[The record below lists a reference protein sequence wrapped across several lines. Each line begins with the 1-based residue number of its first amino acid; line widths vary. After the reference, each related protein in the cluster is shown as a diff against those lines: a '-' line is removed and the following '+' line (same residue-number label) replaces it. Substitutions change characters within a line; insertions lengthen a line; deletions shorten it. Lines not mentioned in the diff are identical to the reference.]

1 LEPGFEFSPTEHLTI
16 IAITALTEME
26 RSNRISEFIL
36 SKMGDPS
43 AVASCSKLRQ
53 IKRWLRKNLLLL
65 VTISG
70 VFFGVVLGEYL
81 PLIFLI

>member
-1 LEPGFEFSPTEHLTI
+1 
-16 IAITALTEME
+16 
-26 RSNRISEFIL
+26 
-36 SKMGDPS
+36 MGDPS

-65 VTISG
+65 VTVSG

-81 PLIFLI
+81 PIFYSLNFNKKNFSLMDLKYPW

>member
-1 LEPGFEFSPTEHLTI
+1 
-16 IAITALTEME
+16 
-26 RSNRISEFIL
+26 
-36 SKMGDPS
+36 MGDPS

-70 VFFGVVLGEYL
+70 VFFGVVLGECSR
-81 PLIFLI
+81 